1 MTHRTHT
8 FRAGAS
14 LAAIALVGSGF
25 LAACSGDDSGG
36 GSKSGAATKAAAK
49 SSSATSQA
57 PQQDPVAKATT
68 MAAMYDYDGALA
80 ALKGQTSQ
88 AATKERSAVE
98 AAKAKATV
106 YADNSQISHLFYHS
120 LVVDPKRAFHAKEN
134 KAQGYKDYMVTES
147 EFTKQL
153 QQIYDRGYVL
163 VHPQRIA
170 AIGANGQMAY
180 QPITL
185 PAGKKPLVLSIDDVS
200 YYEYMKGDGFAD
212 NLFIDKDGKVRNTY
226 VDAAGTKHVGA
237 YDVSTVVDDFVE
249 KHPDFSYKGDKGSIA
264 LTGYNGVLGCRSTYA
279 QYGHN
284 AKTDAERA
292 AATKVADAMK
302 KAGWN
307 FASHSYGHI
316 NFTKDSPSTIA
327 ADAKRWDAD
336 VKPIIGATKE
346 IIYPFGAD
354 ISDVTPYSEKNPKFH
369 LLHDVE
375 GFDYFA
381 NVDGSKT
388 AWQQLSG
395 PSFRQGRINVDGIS
409 MGEALKGHSKVL
421 SSFFDVKS
429 TVDPERS
436 K

>member
-14 LAAIALVGSGF
+14 LAAIALAGSAF
-25 LAACSGDDSGG
+25 LTACSGDDSGDG
-36 GSKSGAATKAAAK
+36 GKSTKAGTTKSGG
-49 SSSATSQA
+49 TSQA

-80 ALKGQTSQ
+80 ALAGQTSQ
-88 AATKERSAVE
+88 EATKERSAVE
-98 AAKAKATV
+98 TAKTKATV
-106 YADNSQISHLFYHS
+106 YADNSQIPHLFYHS

-134 KAQGYKDYMVTES
+134 KAQGYKDYMVTQS

-153 QQIYDRGYVL
+153 QQIYERGYVL

-170 AIGANGQMAY
+170 AIGADGKMAY

-212 NLFIDKDGKVRNTY
+212 KLVIDKDGKVRNTY
-226 VDAAGTKHVGA
+226 ADAAGTTHTGA

-249 KHPDFSYKGDKGSIA
+249 KHPGFSYKGDKGSIA
-264 LTGYNGVLGCRSTYA
+264 LTGYNGVLGYRSSYA

-284 AKTDAERA
+284 ATTDAERA
-292 AATKVADAMK
+292 TATTVADAMK

-316 NFTKDSPSTIA
+316 NFTKDAPSTIA

-346 IIYPFGAD
+346 LIYPFGAD
-354 ISDVTPYSEKNPKFH
+354 ISDVAPYSEKNPKFH

-381 NVDGSKT
+381 NVDGSTT